1 MDKFNN
7 PKIHSLIFALIMLIF
22 VSLSDSAAAR
32 TLIYS
37 DHEPLGNMRTKFL
50 NEILFPAIERES
62 EENIK
67 IVPHWNGKLSTSYK
81 ALPIVQEA
89 KDAQIAVVVP
99 EYFAD
104 DLPMHQIFKSFPVGL
119 TGQEQVDFFRSIYE
133 KIPALKSE
141 VDKQNLHVIFIATGF
156 PAAFFSHKP
165 LNDLS
170 SIKNQKWRSASFWHK
185 DFLQNAGAIPI
196 TMPWGKKVFEALAN
210 GSLDGLIVN
219 IDSGYDIK
227 AHTEAKYIAVSTKL
241 WLGHAYLIAMNKDV
255 WNSFST
261 KEQEAFN
268 RAADFAYNQLGAV
281 MNLALTEQIEI
292 LKADSANVRL
302 LTNEEVS
309 LWEQLT
315 NYRNVQD
322 KWVREKVEA
331 GFDDAPKILE
341 AVRNFL
347 KK

>member
-1 MDKFNN
+1 MKL
-7 PKIHSLIFALIMLIF
+7 KIFSKIILTVCF
-22 VSLSDSAAAR
+22 VIPIIAIANAQELKTTITLS
-32 TLIYS
+32 YS

-156 PAAFFSHKP
+156 PC
-165 LNDLS
+165 
-170 SIKNQKWRSASFWHK
+170 
-185 DFLQNAGAIPI
+185 
-196 TMPWGKKVFEALAN
+196 
-210 GSLDGLIVN
+210 
-219 IDSGYDIK
+219 
-227 AHTEAKYIAVSTKL
+227 
-241 WLGHAYLIAMNKDV
+241 
-255 WNSFST
+255 
-261 KEQEAFN
+261 
-268 RAADFAYNQLGAV
+268 
-281 MNLALTEQIEI
+281 I
-292 LKADSANVRL
+292 L
-302 LTNEEVS
+302 
-309 LWEQLT
+309 
-315 NYRNVQD
+315 
-322 KWVREKVEA
+322 
-331 GFDDAPKILE
+331 
-341 AVRNFL
+341 
-347 KK
+347 